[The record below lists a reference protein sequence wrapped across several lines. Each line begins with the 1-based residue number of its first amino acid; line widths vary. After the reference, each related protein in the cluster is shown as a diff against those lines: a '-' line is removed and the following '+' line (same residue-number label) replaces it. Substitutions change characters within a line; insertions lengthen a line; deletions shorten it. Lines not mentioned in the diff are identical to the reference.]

1 VRIALASP
9 IDGVAIARLREQ
21 HDVVCAFEDP
31 GSLPVA
37 IADREAL
44 VFRSGVAVTAELLD
58 AAPDLR
64 LLVRAGSGLDNLDL
78 DHAERRGI
86 ELVRIPEPGAQAVA
100 ELTFAFMLA
109 LSRNLIGADRSM
121 REARWAKFELEGHL
135 LQGKTL
141 GIVGLGS
148 IGTRV
153 AQMGLAWGMRAVG
166 CVRRPTPER
175 TRDLMASGVTLL
187 PFDEVVTQADHLCLH
202 VPRNDE
208 TIGLIDADVLARM
221 QPGSYLINLARGGV
235 VDEAALHDAIVS
247 GHLAGAALDVHGSEG
262 AGERSPLADLPNVIL
277 TPHIG
282 AQAIDAQRRIGE
294 RVVEIIHAFAATPHP
309 LEATR

>member
-9 IDGVAIARLREQ
+9 IDGAAVARLRER
-21 HDVVCAFEDP
+21 HDVVPAFEDP
-31 GSLPVA
+31 GSLPRV
-37 IADREAL
+37 IGDREAL

-78 DHAERRGI
+78 EHVQRRGI
-86 ELVRIPEPGAQAVA
+86 TLVRIPEPGAQAVA

-109 LSRNLIGADRSM
+109 LARNLLAADRSM
-121 REARWAKFELEGHL
+121 REARWSKFELEGHL

-153 AQMGLAWGMRAVG
+153 ATMGGAWGMHAVG
-166 CVRRPTPER
+166 CVARPSPER
-175 TRDLMASGVTLL
+175 ERELLRDGITLL
-187 PFDEVVTQADHLCLH
+187 PFDEVVARADHLCLH
-202 VPRNDE
+202 VPRTDA
-208 TIGLIDADVLARM
+208 TIGLIGADVFARM
-221 QPGSYLINLARGGV
+221 RPGAYLINLARGGV
-235 VDEAALHDAIVS
+235 VDEAALHDALVS
-247 GHLAGAALDVHGSEG
+247 GHLAGAALDVHGREA

-294 RVVEIIHAFAATPHP
+294 RVVEIIDAHAATPHP
-309 LEATR
+309 MEASR